1 MVTDSE
7 LTPGEVEAFENL
19 PKENIP
25 PKILEDNT
33 IKALKSK
40 RLIMNT
46 NLFRKYW
53 RPVAAA
59 ILFFVIG
66 NLSASWFADLD
77 QVQIANS
84 SRFILMLHEDDNFR
98 GNNEL
103 SEEYYQWLL
112 GIKEQ
117 ERSITGEELDYGAHW
132 LNDNNEVSGTDLV
145 TGFFILEANSME
157 EAVKISKT
165 SPHLKYGGRIEV
177 RKIIN
182 H

>member
-1 MVTDSE
+1 MVTENE
-7 LTPGEVEAFENL
+7 LTPSEAEAFKNL

-25 PKILEDNT
+25 PKLLEDNT

-40 RLIMNT
+40 RLIMNS
-46 NLFRKYW
+46 NLFIKYW

-66 NLSASWFADLD
+66 HLSASWLTDLN
-77 QVQIANS
+77 QAQIAKS

-98 GNNEL
+98 GSNEL
-103 SEEYYQWLL
+103 SEEYFQWVLD
-112 GIKEQ
+112 IREQ
-117 ERSITGEELDYGAHW
+117 KRNITGEELDYGAHW

-145 TGFFILEANSME
+145 TGFFILEANNME

-165 SPHLKYGGRIEV
+165 APHLKYGGRIEV
-177 RKIIN
+177 REIVN

>member
-1 MVTDSE
+1 MVTENE
-7 LTPGEVEAFENL
+7 LTPSEAEAFKNL

-25 PKILEDNT
+25 PKLLEDNT

-40 RLIMNT
+40 RLIMNS
-46 NLFRKYW
+46 NLFIKYW

-66 NLSASWFADLD
+66 HLSASWLTD
-77 QVQIANS
+77 QNQAQIAKS
-84 SRFILMLHEDDNFR
+84 SKFILMLHEDDNFR

-103 SEEYYQWLL
+103 SEEYFQWLL
-112 GIKEQ
+112 DIRDQK
-117 ERSITGEELDYGAHW
+117 RYITGEELGYDASW
-132 LNDNNEVSGTDLV
+132 LEDKNEVSGTDRV
-145 TGFFILEANSME
+145 TGFFILEAANMD
-157 EAVKISKT
+157 EAVEISKT

-177 RKIIN
+177 REIII